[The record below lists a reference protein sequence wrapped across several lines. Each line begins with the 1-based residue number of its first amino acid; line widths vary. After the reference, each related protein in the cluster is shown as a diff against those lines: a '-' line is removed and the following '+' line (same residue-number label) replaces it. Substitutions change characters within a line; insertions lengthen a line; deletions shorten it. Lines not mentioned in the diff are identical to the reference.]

1 MFYNGNG
8 KITVT
13 VEQLSS
19 RRRVVDLVIFK
30 DGPNDGLQVGS
41 LHAPEAFFVNNF
53 ATEADTEKPNTS
65 PESCRRNVSNASNG
79 KSVSSSV
86 AENRIGN
93 RIARP
98 SRSGSRS

>member
-1 MFYNGNG
+1 MCA
-8 KITVT
+8 
-13 VEQLSS
+13 L
-19 RRRVVDLVIFK
+19 DLVIFN
-30 DGPNDGLQVGS
+30 DGPTDGLQVGS

-98 SRSGSRS
+98 SRSRLPFVASVKTTFVA